1 MSQPRLF
8 QENLS
13 LLIVLKWTPSTL
25 IYCRVDRKCLHFVI
39 QEYDYSNCGIMF
51 LMVDPHTEIPSY
63 YKGQT
68 YSKFTCMHLFQAPE
82 LLDRV
87 EYTKSVSWN
96 F

>member
-39 QEYDYSNCGIMF
+39 QEYDYSNCGVMF
-51 LMVDPHTEIPSY
+51 LMVDPHTEIPII
-63 YKGQT
+63 KG
-68 YSKFTCMHLFQAPE
+68 KLIVNLHTCICFRLLNCLTE
-82 LLDRV
+82 L
-87 EYTKSVSWN
+87 N
-96 F
+96 IQNQ